1 MERTLVG
8 PSGLSL
14 RCLFP
19 KFAFVA
25 QMPQNPRAEPAG
37 WLVQLCLL
45 GLGFVLVAVPNPPW
59 AASPLSNHVVQAY
72 PLTRLS

>member
-8 PSGLSL
+8 PSGLGM

-19 KFAFVA
+19 NLALVA

-37 WLVQLCLL
+37 WLVQLRLPGL
-45 GLGFVLVAVPNPPW
+45 GLVLVAVPNAPW
-59 AASPLSNHVVQAY
+59 AASPLSNHGVRAY
-72 PLTRLS
+72 PQQG